1 MQEQNR
7 RIPVGIVV
15 GLSAAMI
22 AAGSATAY
30 FTWQHSQQTKPAPN
44 APMSDRRNSLGN
56 EPESVPSASPL
67 PPPAAT
73 APNQTTPQPQVA
85 AQKTPQAYWLQDRG
99 SEIQLTALPIQVKET
114 EKPEVA
120 LTAAMNAVL
129 SAPPKK
135 NVSSAIPDGTQL
147 RSLKVQTD
155 GIHVDLSKT
164 FTTGGGSLSM
174 STRLAQVLY
183 TATSLNPSAP
193 VFLSVEGSALKTLG
207 GEGLIIDQPLTRTVF
222 EQGFGQKGE

>member
-1 MQEQNR
+1 MQEQKR

-15 GLSAAMI
+15 GLSAAMV

-30 FTWQHSQQTKPAPN
+30 FTWQQSQQRKPVPN
-44 APMSDRRNSLGN
+44 AAIEQTQPT
-56 EPESVPSASPL
+56 PSASPL
-67 PPPAAT
+67 PPPANT
-73 APNQTTPQPQVA
+73 IPSQGTSQPKVVT
-85 AQKTPQAYWLQDRG
+85 QKTPQAYWLQDRG
-99 SEIQLTALPIQVKET
+99 AEIQLTASPINVKET

-129 SAPPKK
+129 SEPPAK
-135 NVSSAIPDGTQL
+135 NVSSAIPEGTQL
-147 RSLKVQTD
+147 RSLKVQPK
-155 GIHVDLSKT
+155 GIYVDLSKT

-183 TATSLNPSAP
+183 TATSLDPKAP

-207 GEGLIIDQPLTRTVF
+207 GEGLIVDQPLTRTAF